1 MQVRWPIV
9 GLLAVKDSKT
19 AVQWAMETCGVSDSQ
34 LKSVHEEMSSA

>member
-19 AVQWAMETCGVSDSQ
+19 AVQWAMKTCGLSKSQ
-34 LKSVHEEMSSA
+34 LETVHEEIFST